1 VDRPGRVS
9 AVGDDRQGSA
19 IRQRQEER
27 RITKEIEP
35 PVAKRVDSRR
45 EFHGDVFIDPYE
57 WLRDKSSPE
66 VISYLEAE
74 NEYAD
79 QATAP
84 LEPLRQKIF
93 DEIKARTKETDL
105 SVPVRRGD
113 WWYYARSFE
122 GKQYG
127 VQCRC
132 AVIDP
137 SDWNPPVL
145 DEHTEIPGEQ
155 LLLDENVE
163 AEGHDFFSLGA
174 ASISP
179 DGNVL
184 AYSVDV
190 VGDERYTLRFRNL
203 RTGEQYPDE
212 IVGIGA
218 GATWGTDNR
227 TVYYITVDAAWR
239 PDTVWRH
246 RLASGLPAEKVYH
259 EADEKYWLAV
269 GRTRSDKYVLIAAG
283 SAITSEIRYADATDP
298 EAEFVTVLPRRDG
311 IEYSVEHAIV
321 GGQDRFLIL
330 HNENAVNFMLA
341 EAPVDNPA
349 AQRTLIEHRDDV
361 RLDGVDA
368 FAGHLVLSYRG
379 EALPRIQLW
388 PINNDDY
395 GRPEEIAF
403 DSELMSAGLGANP
416 NWDSPKLRIGAGSF
430 VTPVRIYD
438 LDLVTGERTLLREQ
452 PVLGDYRRED
462 YVERRDWAQ
471 AADGTQIPISIVHR
485 AGIEFPAPA
494 LVYGYGAYEICEDPR
509 FSIARLSLLDR
520 GMVFAVAHVRGGGEM
535 GRPWYEHGK
544 LLEKKNTFTD
554 FVAVGQHLVDSG
566 LTRPQQL
573 VALGGS
579 AGGLLMGAVAN
590 TAPDLFAG
598 ILAQVPFVDPLTT
611 ILDPSLP
618 LTVTEWDE
626 WGNPLSDSDVYHYMK
641 SYSPYENVSA
651 QNYPAIL
658 AMTSLHDTR
667 VYYVEPA
674 KWVAALRYTKA
685 DDNPVLLKT
694 QMTAGH
700 GGISGR
706 YERWKETAYQ
716 YAWLLAAADRDHYGS
731 GQVDD
736 LLSGAQG

>member
-1 VDRPGRVS
+1 MSDLP
-9 AVGDDRQGSA
+9 A
-19 IRQRQEER
+19 
-27 RITKEIEP
+27 P
-35 PVAKRVDSRR
+35 PVAKRVESRR
-45 EFHGDVFIDPYE
+45 EFHGDVFVDPYE
-57 WLRDKSSPE
+57 WLRDKSSAE
-66 VISYLEAE
+66 VIAHLEAE
-74 NEYAD
+74 NDYAD
-79 QATAP
+79 QATAR

-105 SVPVRRGD
+105 SVPIRRDD

-132 AVIDP
+132 PVTDP
-137 SDWNPPVL
+137 TDWSPPIF

-155 LLLDENVE
+155 ILLDENIE
-163 AEGHDFFSLGA
+163 AEGHDYFSLGA
-174 ASISP
+174 ASVSH

-190 VGDERYTLRFRNL
+190 VGDERYTLRFRDL

-218 GATWGTDNR
+218 GATWATDNR
-227 TVYYITVDAAWR
+227 TVYYVTVDAAWR
-239 PDTVWRH
+239 PEAVWRH

-259 EADEKYWLAV
+259 EADERFWVAV
-269 GRTRSDKYVLIAAG
+269 GRTRSDAYVLIVAA
-283 SAITSEIRYADATDP
+283 SAITSEVRYADAADP
-298 EAEFVTVLPRRDG
+298 HAEFVTVLPRRDG
-311 IEYSVEHAIV
+311 VEYSVEHAIV
-321 GGQDRFLIL
+321 DGQNRFLIL
-330 HNENAVNFMLA
+330 HNDGAVNFTLV
-341 EAPVDNPA
+341 EAPADNPT

-361 RLDGVDA
+361 RLDAVDA
-368 FAGHLVLSYRG
+368 FAGHLVVSYRA

-388 PINNDDY
+388 PIDGAKY
-395 GRPEEIAF
+395 GRPEEISF
-403 DSELMSAGLGANP
+403 DSELMSVGLGANP

-430 VTPVRIYD
+430 VTPVQIYD

-462 YVERRDWAQ
+462 YVERRDWAYG
-471 AADGTQIPISIVHR
+471 ADGTRIPISIVHR
-485 AGIEFPAPA
+485 ANIEFPAPA
-494 LVYGYGAYEICEDPR
+494 LVYGYGAYEMCEDPR

-520 GMVFAVAHVRGGGEM
+520 GMTFVVAHVRGGGEM
-535 GRPWYEHGK
+535 GRLWYEHGK

-554 FVAVGQHLVDSG
+554 FVTVANHLVDSG
-566 LTRPQQL
+566 LTRPEQL

-590 TAPDLFAG
+590 MAPDLFAG

-626 WGNPLSDSDVYHYMK
+626 WGNPLNDSAVYHYMK
-641 SYSPYENVSA
+641 SYSPYENVAA
-651 QNYPAIL
+651 QKYPRIL
-658 AMTSLHDTR
+658 AMTSLTDTR

-674 KWVAALRYTKA
+674 KWVAALRHTKTDA
-685 DDNPVLLKT
+685 HPVLLKT

-706 YERWKETAYQ
+706 YERWKEVAYQ
-716 YAWLLAAADRDHYGS
+716 YAWLLATGAGGPATSATGAGGPATSATRDQRRA
-731 GQVDD
+731 GQE
-736 LLSGAQG
+736 